1 MKFRCFVARRVLS
14 WIYALF
20 GVLFPGLN
28 MRWRTKNDRYQVCV
42 QKNLTPPGIYLIHSM
57 HIVFYTDHLQ
67 CYGCE
72 EQQTSRKSNC
82 TLECR
87 ALFRR
92 CKRFANYIQ
101 PGHRQTRLHIVARKC
116 EKCVKNICQAPNQSK
131 HFFLCILTVFWT
143 KILYIYK
150 FCNFIND
157 EWVVTLWIFCS
168 VLGIRFDQAESICC
182 KTN

>member
-1 MKFRCFVARRVLS
+1 MGILLTANNSLVQDLDHPVFKKF
-14 WIYALF
+14 
-20 GVLFPGLN
+20 N
-28 MRWRTKNDRYQVCV
+28 
-42 QKNLTPPGIYLIHSM
+42 PPGNLFNPF
-57 HIVFYTDHLQ
+57 IVFYTDHLQ

-87 ALFRR
+87 PLFRR

-101 PGHRQTRLHIVARKC
+101 PGHRQTRLHILACKC

-150 FCNFIND
+150 F
-157 EWVVTLWIFCS
+157 L
-168 VLGIRFDQAESICC
+168 
-182 KTN
+182 

>member
-1 MKFRCFVARRVLS
+1 MAAHGNSAHRHLLLS
-14 WIYALF
+14 KIQITLCS
-20 GVLFPGLN
+20 
-28 MRWRTKNDRYQVCV
+28 T
-42 QKNLTPPGIYLIHSM
+42 NLTPPGIYSIHSM

-87 ALFRR
+87 PLFRR
-92 CKRFANYIQ
+92 CKRFANDIQ
-101 PGHRQTRLHIVARKC
+101 TGHRQTRLHIVARKC

-143 KILYIYK
+143 KILYIFISFYK
-150 FCNFIND
+150 SEQLPFGSFAQS
-157 EWVVTLWIFCS
+157 L
-168 VLGIRFDQAESICC
+168 A
-182 KTN
+182 